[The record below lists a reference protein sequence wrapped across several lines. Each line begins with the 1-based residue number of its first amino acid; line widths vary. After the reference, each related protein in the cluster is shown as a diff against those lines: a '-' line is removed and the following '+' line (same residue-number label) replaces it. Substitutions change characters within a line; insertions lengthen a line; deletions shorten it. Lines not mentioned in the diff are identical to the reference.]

1 MGFDFSVIAPLLPP
15 HCSFCF
21 VFECGVSFFG
31 QPQHLPADGCS
42 TASCDF
48 SALAAGYEHTS
59 FYSAILKQSLL
70 TYFLWSVVSISVLF
84 TNFLQCYSDIFYV
97 SVTQGPVGDLGGQL
111 PSKFSSQSNRFAIGI
126 RSTRVQ
132 LRDWAHMFI
141 HSNFTGSLP
150 QSSSS
155 PLFSHS
161 LPGLPFLPFGWK
173 PRAFISL
180 MCSALLT
187 IGSTSRAK

>member
-1 MGFDFSVIAPLLPP
+1 MSQWSLRLSSSSSFFSFFFPITNLGSLHDSRGTSLVYLFSSLCVPHLVDTGLDFSVIAPLLPP

-21 VFECGVSFFG
+21 VFECGVPFFG
-31 QPQHLPADGCS
+31 QPQRLPVDGCS

-111 PSKFSSQSNRFAIGI
+111 PSKFSSQSSRFAIGI

-132 LRDWAHMFI
+132 PRD
-141 HSNFTGSLP
+141 
-150 QSSSS
+150 
-155 PLFSHS
+155 
-161 LPGLPFLPFGWK
+161 
-173 PRAFISL
+173 
-180 MCSALLT
+180 
-187 IGSTSRAK
+187 